1 MAAGTPTRLR
11 GRDVCASA
19 LNLYTFLI
27 VIAQILYF
35 LPSLVSLVCF
45 VSLLLK
51 VRTSR
56 QNVFMI
62 IQLCDILYYVMYAL
76 YVMPSTDYD
85 ALVHLDAVATPLIV
99 CVMALTVSYLH
110 LHCTGGK
117 FRVTHLF
124 LLVPAVVVAAVLG
137 LLYFLV
143 GFDDAATL
151 ARLCDEGK
159 RNALP
164 EAVGTPLHQGY
175 LFIEGP
181 FLRCLCLLMILV
193 VVGQCLVVLR
203 RRGYRFGNVVRFLF
217 KGGKST
223 PSAVIAVC
231 YLVQVLTLL
240 PLSVLG
246 RQGMVTYVGAA
257 LVLTIILA
265 VIKLVIYHV
274 DVCGD
279 NNNYCT
285 LYSLTHVETQE
296 VMPDE
301 ADVEEAPADEEQ
313 KSKTDVLA
321 ERFRVMMEEEKIYK
335 EEGLTMAVL
344 SERMGVGRTT
354 LSQMINQKYGVPFRD
369 LLNRYR
375 IEAVKAYLM
384 SDPTATQE
392 TLAYECGFKYAS
404 ALNRKFK
411 EAEGETPFSWIAK
424 HTQD

>member
-117 FRVTHLF
+117 LSVTHLF

-151 ARLCDEGK
+151 ARLYDEGK

-164 EAVGTPLHQGY
+164 DAVNTPLHQGY

-181 FLRCLCLLMILV
+181 FLRCLSLLMILV

-203 RRGYRFGNVVRFLF
+203 RRGYRFGNVARFLF

>member
-1 MAAGTPTRLR
+1 MGRLR
-11 GRDVCASA
+11 GTMASTPA
-19 LNLYTFLI
+19 PSLNLYSFII

-117 FRVTHLF
+117 LSVTHLF
-124 LLVPAVVVAAVLG
+124 ILVPAVVVAAVLG

-151 ARLCDEGK
+151 ARLYDEGK

-164 EAVGTPLHQGY
+164 DAVNTPLHQGY

>member
-117 FRVTHLF
+117 LSVTHLF

-151 ARLCDEGK
+151 ARLYDEGK

-164 EAVGTPLHQGY
+164 DAVNTPLHQGY

-181 FLRCLCLLMILV
+181 FLRCLSLLMILV

-285 LYSLTHVETQE
+285 LYSLTHVEPQE